1 MGKIEEAIKQS
12 EFKDN
17 YNKVVVNLLY
27 THSYLLSFQTAVLKP
42 MNLSPEQYN
51 VLRILR
57 GQQGKPATIAAI
69 QERMLNNMSN
79 ASRLVD
85 KLKAKELVKRDF
97 NKISFE
103 KKKVDFKKNPS
114 AGKVHLFPRINHNG
128 KLILDYTYFQL
139 GIPFNSSINLNCL
152 TALNANPITSIAGV
166 GVYAIWL
173 IPNHSSFS
181 AYCGSIV
188 I

>member
-12 EFKDN
+12 EFKDS

-27 THSYLLSFQTAVLKP
+27 THSYLVSFQTAVLKP
-42 MNLSPEQYN
+42 MDLSPEQYN

-85 KLKAKELVKRDF
+85 KLKAKELVKREECPLNRRQVDVVITEKGLALLELLEPQINAI
-97 NKISFE
+97 NKKAI
-103 KKKVDFKKNPS
+103 
-114 AGKVHLFPRINHNG
+114 HLEDQELDLLNRLLD
-128 KLILDYTYFQL
+128 KLR
-139 GIPFNSSINLNCL
+139 G
-152 TALNANPITSIAGV
+152 
-166 GVYAIWL
+166 
-173 IPNHSSFS
+173 
-181 AYCGSIV
+181 
-188 I
+188 